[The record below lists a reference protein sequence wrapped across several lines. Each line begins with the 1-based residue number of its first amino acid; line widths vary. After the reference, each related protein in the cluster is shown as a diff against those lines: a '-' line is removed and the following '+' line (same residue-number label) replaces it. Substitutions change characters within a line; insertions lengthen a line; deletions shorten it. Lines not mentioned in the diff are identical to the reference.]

1 MGVEKR
7 ELLTKQK
14 GRSNI
19 RDQKRGD
26 EAFSAIQS
34 NLYEPDR
41 KAARTQNDRRMS
53 EHLRKVWIFRFM
65 TNKIPMIFIWI
76 SLNIS
81 LSQIQPLK
89 KASADEQNHAVWF
102 LYFLNKQK

>member
-26 EAFSAIQS
+26 DAFSAI
-34 NLYEPDR
+34 
-41 KAARTQNDRRMS
+41 
-53 EHLRKVWIFRFM
+53 
-65 TNKIPMIFIWI
+65 
-76 SLNIS
+76 
-81 LSQIQPLK
+81 
-89 KASADEQNHAVWF
+89 
-102 LYFLNKQK
+102 